1 MTNGN
6 NANGNFSVLASVYAE
21 NGDFAKALEWQGKA
35 IDLVKSDAMKQR
47 YLARVELF
55 KQGKPFRMDPKTA
68 MQVPTPTVAKA
79 AN

>member
-1 MTNGN
+1 M
-6 NANGNFSVLASVYAE
+6 AAE
-21 NGDFAKALEWQGKA
+21 A
-35 IDLVKSDAMKQR
+35 ISLTKSNDMKQR

-55 KQGKPFRMDPKTA
+55 QQGKPFRMDPKTA

>member
-1 MTNGN
+1 M
-6 NANGNFSVLASVYAE
+6 
-21 NGDFAKALEWQGKA
+21 Q
-35 IDLVKSDAMKQR
+35 QR

-68 MQVPTPTVAKA
+68 MQVPVPSAPKT